1 MIMKEL
7 IPFINSAVNRDFRN
21 ATRKFLSEFVNAGY
35 ANGYVAVPPEHPWY
49 RKSYDDV
56 EDLIDVHG
64 GVSFADTS
72 DSCCEFSNLETIN
85 DDSNT
90 IPLGWWVFGFDTL
103 HWGDNLENWSKENCI
118 AETLRL
124 KQQLEEVVKSE
135 G

>member
-1 MIMKEL
+1 MKEL
-7 IPFINSAVNRDFRN
+7 VPFLNSTVNRNLREN
-21 ATRKFLSEFVNAGY
+21 ALNFLSEFDNEGY

-49 RKSYDDV
+49 RKSLDDV

-64 GVSFADTS
+64 GVSFAGKS
-72 DSCCEFSNLETIN
+72 DYCCDFEDLETIN

-103 HWGDNLENWSKENCI
+103 HWGDNLKNWSKENCI

-124 KQQLEEVVKSE
+124 KQQLEMIKE
-135 G
+135 